1 MTKQTSGFG
10 FRPREMNDE
19 EKKLM
24 ALIVHLYT
32 RLDKAMDN
40 NGKVLLNRKEVKFI
54 YGIVDGM
61 VK

>member
-19 EKKLM
+19 EKKLL